1 MNGPTRRQS
10 QRSGPSRLLL
20 RRSRASPDRGSSL
33 TLGDRFES
41 FIRYGDSGFEHRASF
56 GWCKMSPMIS
66 AVPHMNRDFQRRS
79 GSIRLSLAGE
89 RAGSGSHIQV
99 TREHLLVM
107 ESCCSARK
115 EAAVECSHPAWLIA
129 APSYFA
135 KAPNK
140 SLEPTPG
147 LSRLMLRMSRASPVV
162 AHL

>member
-1 MNGPTRRQS
+1 ML
-10 QRSGPSRLLL
+10 RSV
-20 RRSRASPDRGSSL
+20 D
-33 TLGDRFES
+33 D
-41 FIRYGDSGFEHRASF
+41 GFCA
-56 GWCKMSPMIS
+56 
-66 AVPHMNRDFQRRS
+66 AQMNRDFQCGS
-79 GSIRLSLAGE
+79 GSIRLTLPDE
-89 RAGSGSHIQV
+89 YAGSGSHIQG

-115 EAAVECSHPAWLIA
+115 EGAVEYSHPMWSIA

-140 SLEPTPG
+140 SLEPTTG